1 MTAHSSSTTR
11 MEGFDMGFPS
21 PAADYI
27 ERRISITSLCN
38 LSANTLAIETSDG
51 YAVIDV
57 SRGPQQGDTVLISY
71 DGRTEFAKL
80 MGRAFITADGESI
93 EGEALDDVEVGGVVT
108 HTIIDLMSD
117 ESPV

>member
-1 MTAHSSSTTR
+1 MV
-11 MEGFDMGFPS
+11 FPS
-21 PAADYI
+21 PATEFI

-57 SRGPQQGDTVLISY
+57 ARRPQQGDTVLIRY
-71 DGRTEFAKL
+71 NGRSEFAKL
-80 MGRAFITADGESI
+80 VGRALITADGEAI

-108 HTIIDLMSD
+108 HTIIDLLSD

>member
-1 MTAHSSSTTR
+1 
-11 MEGFDMGFPS
+11 MGFVS
-21 PAADYI
+21 PANDFAESTLTI
-27 ERRISITSLCN
+27 NRICN
-38 LSANTLAIETSDG
+38 VCANTRVVETSDG

-57 SRGPQQGDTVLISY
+57 ARRPQQGDTLLISY

-80 MGRAFITADGESI
+80 MGRAFITADGEAI